1 MSRSPSA
8 SAHKKVLDSAIALI
22 AKQGIETTSMD
33 SIAKASG
40 VSKATIYKHWTDK
53 DALML
58 EVMAVVNGLHLRP
71 GFDSGNT
78 RADLVDVLAYRPQ
91 EHAESREQIMPHFM
105 AYAAHNHEIGMA
117 WRHMVMDPPRRE
129 LRHLLKLGVAR
140 GEVIPEVDVDLSLSL
155 LLGPIIYWFV
165 FLRKAEEDPRRLAEG
180 VVDAFWRAFSAQSRR
195 GATNKPRKLR
205 SERA

>member
-1 MSRSPSA
+1 MPRSPSA
-8 SAHKKVLDSAIALI
+8 SAHKKVLDAAIILI

-33 SIAKASG
+33 AIAKASG

-71 GFDSGNT
+71 DFDSGDT

-91 EHAESREQIMPHFM
+91 EHAKTREQIMPHFM
-105 AYAAHNHEIGMA
+105 AYASHNHEIGMA
-117 WRHMVMDPPRRE
+117 WRNMVMDPPRRE
-129 LRHLLKLGVAR
+129 LRHLLKLGLTR
-140 GEVIPEVDVDLSLSL
+140 GEVIPELDVDLSLAL

-180 VVDAFWRAFSAQSRR
+180 VVDAFWRAFSLPNRKAAAKSR
-195 GATNKPRKLR
+195 KPP
-205 SERA
+205 SNRA